1 MSIARLFRPIA
12 GPSRVKASEE
22 LGSARTSHSQNL
34 DISSTPASILDPDT
48 GSTPY
53 SESRDLISPHE
64 IYMYLY

>member
-22 LGSARTSHSQNL
+22 LGSARTSHSSQNL
-34 DISSTPASILDPDT
+34 DISSTPASILDPD
-48 GSTPY
+48 STPY

>member
-34 DISSTPASILDPDT
+34 DISSTPASILDPD
-48 GSTPY
+48 STPY

>member
-22 LGSARTSHSQNL
+22 LGSARTSHSSQSDL
-34 DISSTPASILDPDT
+34 DISSTPASILDPD
-48 GSTPY
+48 STPY